1 MPNLSREDAISV
13 ADKVVNYYSN
23 FGRIDDYFRH
33 RKIERIK
40 NIPTSL
46 FGGPEVDLFSDYSIN
61 PEDMN
66 FKICIKLAEFN

>member
-33 RKIERIK
+33 RKIERIN
-40 NIPTSL
+40 NIPTS
-46 FGGPEVDLFSDYSIN
+46 
-61 PEDMN
+61 
-66 FKICIKLAEFN
+66 